1 MLVRSLGMWMMNES
15 YLIFDTGTMGLL
27 VDCKAPQVAAVIETF
42 DKFQFLGD
50 LCQDHEIVL
59 AVICRDDRAAVI
71 APE

>member
-1 MLVRSLGMWMMNES
+1 MSARCLVMWMMIES
-15 YLIFDTGTMGLL
+15 YLIFDTETTGLL

-59 AVICRDDRAAVI
+59 AVICRDDRAVVI